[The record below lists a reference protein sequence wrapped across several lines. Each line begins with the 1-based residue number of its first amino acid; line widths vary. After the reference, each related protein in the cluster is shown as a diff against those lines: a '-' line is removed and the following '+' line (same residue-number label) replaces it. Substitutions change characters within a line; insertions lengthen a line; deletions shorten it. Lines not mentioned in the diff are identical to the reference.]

1 MQAAAGDRV
10 TVDQSVIVL
19 EAMKMEHRMTA
30 PFDGTVVEVRVASG
44 DQVDNG
50 AILMV
55 IDPDSGPEESADA
68 DG

>member
-1 MQAAAGDRV
+1 M
-10 TVDQSVIVL
+10 IVL

-30 PFDGTVVEVRVASG
+30 PFDGTVVEVRVGAD

-55 IDPDSGPEESADA
+55 IEPTDTSTAGDSTGETDA
-68 DG
+68 DD